1 MSNGAPNSNLTYSL
15 VKPENGL
22 SGPEVGKPVRL
33 LSKAVVAGVG
43 VPNCRLTVRQ
53 CSLRVSCEPVLLH
66 VTQVGFILAIVTC
79 LLGIGALGDQRY
91 HAVEY
96 FAGCKSWATGLTDS
110 GYQAATFEILDADVN
125 QDMLSAAGFVTAIQ
139 YIFEVCC

>member
-1 MSNGAPNSNLTYSL
+1 MSKGAPNSNLTYSL

-53 CSLRVSCEPVLLH
+53 CSLRVTCEPVLLH
-66 VTQVGFILAIVTC
+66 FTQVGFILAIITY

-91 HAVEY
+91 HGVEY
-96 FAGCKSWATGLTDS
+96 FAGCT
-110 GYQAATFEILDADVN
+110 
-125 QDMLSAAGFVTAIQ
+125 AGRLA
-139 YIFEVCC
+139 